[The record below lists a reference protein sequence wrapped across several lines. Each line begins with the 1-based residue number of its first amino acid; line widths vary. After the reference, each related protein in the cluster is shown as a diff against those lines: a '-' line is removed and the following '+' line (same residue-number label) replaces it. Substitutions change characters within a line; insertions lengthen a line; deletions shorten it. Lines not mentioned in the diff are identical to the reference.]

1 MRQEQARQAAAAP
14 LPATATA
21 PAAVGSGDMA
31 GMAMEMAR
39 LQEQLQD
46 LEKVKQRKDS
56 LQAMVGMQK
65 ATIAKHEKEIERLT
79 QQQGGASRAGASAS
93 TSASAAAGAS
103 AAANTE

>member
-31 GMAMEMAR
+31 GMAMEMAW

-56 LQAMVGMQK
+56 LQAMVKTQK

-79 QQQGGASRAGASAS
+79 QQQGGAGAPSQTTATQPLPS
-93 TSASAAAGAS
+93 LGSNGGPS
-103 AAANTE
+103 